1 MRLLAENG
9 LKLSCRVGE
18 PLSTPT
24 TSVPLALLVLLALG
38 WAAHNASGAL
48 ARRNINVDFG
58 FLLRPAGFDIP
69 FHLAPW
75 QTSDTYGHALFVAG
89 LFVHGP
95 GGGGFLA
102 LTDIVLIALTGAAWS
117 QVQPKARPF
126 RVVVIVAIA
135 ALAIV
140 KLTGHA

>member
-1 MRLLAENG
+1 VRMAPVRSRLVIVLGAVA
-9 LKLSCRVGE
+9 VG
-18 PLSTPT
+18 
-24 TSVPLALLVLLALG
+24 
-38 WAAHNASGAL
+38 
-48 ARRNINVDFG
+48 
-58 FLLRPAGFDIP
+58 
-69 FHLAPW
+69 
-75 QTSDTYGHALFVAG
+75 ALFVAG